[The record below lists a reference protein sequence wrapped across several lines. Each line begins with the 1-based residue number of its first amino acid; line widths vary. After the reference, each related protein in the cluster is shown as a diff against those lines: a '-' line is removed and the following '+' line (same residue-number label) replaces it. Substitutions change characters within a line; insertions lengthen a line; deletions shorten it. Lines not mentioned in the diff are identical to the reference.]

1 MGELIDLSII
11 IVSFNVRYFLEL
23 CLNSVEKAAKDI
35 PSEIIVIDNNSSDDS
50 CSMVNTLY
58 PNIRLIR
65 NSYNEGF
72 ARACN
77 QGLRLAKG
85 EFVLLLNPDTL
96 IDENSLR
103 CCINFMHIH
112 PLAGAA
118 GVKLLDGNGKY
129 LRESKR
135 AIPFTM
141 TAFYKIAGL
150 ASLFPHSTLF
160 SRYYME
166 HIDNNKT
173 AEIEVLPGAFMFIR
187 KNILGITGLFDER
200 FFMYGEDI
208 DLSFRIIKA
217 GYKVYYYP
225 EVKIIHFKGES
236 SRKNPINSTIHFYK
250 AMLIFAEK
258 HFNKKKSIPL
268 YIIIKPAIYISSLI
282 SLFKKT
288 LTLVASPFSRFFLSL
303 TKLPFIKNIFLKLK
317 VSIIVSENDTYN
329 RIKKLVEKSG
339 MISKITGRVSISSED
354 NEKELLG
361 KISQLNDIIKE
372 NRITEIFFSLRDTT
386 TSQII
391 ESISMLSKSGIK
403 IKFVPAGEKFILC
416 SKNVYTIKE

>member
-1 MGELIDLSII
+1 MRELIDLSII
-11 IVSFNVRYFLEL
+11 IVSYNVKYFLEL
-23 CLNSVEKAAKDI
+23 CLNSVEKAAEDI

-50 CSMVNTLY
+50 CSMVNTLF
-58 PNIRLIR
+58 PTIRLIR

-72 ARACN
+72 AKACN

-103 CCINFMHIH
+103 CCINFMRSH
-112 PLAGAA
+112 PLAGAM
-118 GVKLLDGNGKY
+118 GVKMLDGNGKY

-135 AIPFTM
+135 AIPLPM
-141 TAFYKIAGL
+141 TAFFKIAGL
-150 ASLFPHSTLF
+150 TSLFPHSTLF

-187 KNILGITGLFDER
+187 KNILGITGLLDER

-217 GYKVYYYP
+217 GYKIYYYP
-225 EVKIIHFKGES
+225 EVKIIHFKSES
-236 SRKNPINSTIHFYK
+236 SRKSPINSTIHFYK
-250 AMLIFAEK
+250 AMLIFVEK
-258 HFNKKKSIPL
+258 HFKKKKTLPI

-282 SLFKKT
+282 SLLKKT
-288 LTLVASPFSRFFLSL
+288 LTLVAPSFSRFFSSL
-303 TKLPFIKNIFLKLK
+303 TELPLIKNIFLKLN
-317 VSIIVSENDTYN
+317 VSIVVSKNDTYN
-329 RIKKLVEKSG
+329 RIIKLVEKSG

-354 NEKELLG
+354 NGKELLG
-361 KISQLNDIIKE
+361 IISQLHEIIKE
-372 NRITEIFFSLRDTT
+372 NKITEIIFSLSDSSP
-386 TSQII
+386 SQII
-391 ESISMLSKSGIK
+391 ESISMLPKSGIK
-403 IKFVPAGEKFILC
+403 IKFVPAGEKFILY
-416 SKNVYTIKE
+416 SKNVCTIK